1 MNTTEL
7 LVNRQADW
15 TRLEILCDELST
27 RAGRDAK
34 RVLEFSQLYRA
45 VCADLALA
53 EAHQL
58 PHDTVEYLHRLIG
71 KAHNVLYR
79 KRSALFRRWFLV
91 LFRETPPRVLFDGI
105 FWSVFALFW
114 STFLGSMFLA
124 YRDTAFAEA
133 VAGTEALSQIESMYA
148 EKPADWDNSQIHRAG
163 FYIQHNVGIALNCFA
178 LGLLLMV
185 PGVLLLLN
193 NSILLGTL
201 FGHMS
206 STEFS
211 GNFYEFV
218 TAHGPFE
225 LTGIVLAA
233 ACGIRLGYAIVS
245 PGRWTRRASLY
256 HAMQDVA
263 PKLVVAVAFFV
274 FAAFIEGLVSP
285 SALPYA
291 VKFAV
296 AVVSTF
302 AICFYIF
309 GLGLANRRY
318 ARSC

>member
-1 MNTTEL
+1 MNTTDL
-7 LVNRQADW
+7 LASRKADW
-15 TRLEILCDELST
+15 KRLEQLCDTLST
-27 RAGRDAK
+27 RSGRDAR

-45 VCADLALA
+45 ACADLALA
-53 EAHQL
+53 EAYQL
-58 PHDTVEYLHRLIG
+58 PQETVEHLHRLVG

-79 KRSALFRRWFLV
+79 KRSALFRRWFTV
-91 LFRETPPRVLFDGI
+91 LFRETPPRLLFDGV
-105 FWSVFALFW
+105 FWVVFVLFW
-114 STFLGSMFLA
+114 STFLGSMYLA

-133 VAGTEALSQIESMYA
+133 VAGAEALSEIEAMYS
-148 EKPADWDNSQIHRAG
+148 EKPADWDYSQIHRAG
-163 FYIQHNVGIALNCFA
+163 FYIQHNIGIALNCFA
-178 LGLLLMV
+178 LGLLMMV
-185 PGVLLLLN
+185 PGALLLLS

-206 STEFS
+206 STQFS
-211 GNFYEFV
+211 GNFFEFV

-245 PGRWTRRASLY
+245 PGKWTRRAALY
-256 HAMQDVA
+256 HAMQNVA

-274 FAAFIEGLVSP
+274 FAAFIEGLISP

-296 AVVSTF
+296 AVVSTV
-302 AICFYIF
+302 AICLYIF
-309 GLGLANRRY
+309 GLGLVNRRH
-318 ARSC
+318 ARSH